1 MRRIG
6 PGAEALRVAIGLPGA
21 DVEFPAMPG
30 TAQDL
35 AWPRIFDD
43 AGIGGLRQPDQ
54 RALAQRGALVRAA
67 VQQAEELALDVE
79 HRDRALV
86 DGEEF
91 SRPRWQLVHRGN
103 NVSRHLI
110 KSA

>member
-1 MRRIG
+1 RIG
-6 PGAEALRVAIGLPGA
+6 AGAKALGVAIGLPGA
-21 DVEFPAMPG
+21 DVELPAVPG
-30 TAQDL
+30 AADDL
-35 AWPRIFDD
+35 AELGIFDL
-43 AGIGGLRQPDQ
+43 AGIAGLREPDQ
-54 RALAQRGALVRAA
+54 RALAQRGALMRAA
-67 VQQAEELALDVE
+67 VQEAEELALDVE
-79 HRDRALV
+79 DRDRPPV